1 MKTSRRAA
9 LASLA
14 LLSAAALTLSA
25 CTARNATPA
34 DGGESEDAAPIVIGA
49 SWPQS
54 GPLGAVAPGLTGLE
68 TYIDMTNEAGGIDG
82 HPIELVTADDA
93 YDPARLVENERKFV
107 EKDGAV
113 LVVNF
118 GGISIAGRDY
128 LNQNG
133 VAGISMAGNSPLSDI
148 EGFPLQRAF
157 WSDVSWEGHLQA
169 NWLKAEKPDAA
180 VGYIGF
186 NNDLSESQLAG
197 LKAGGVEPVE
207 TALVAPGTA
216 DLSAQISQFQAAAV
230 DTVIINIGAPTVGAV
245 LAYIH
250 QIGWEPTIILGSTT
264 SDFTTAIHQ
273 AGGDAVEGAYAFKTF
288 IDPADPRFAEDPDY
302 LAYAAAVTEAG
313 HEDVLGD
320 AMTIQGYG
328 LGAAIVAALEGAD
341 SYDSEG
347 IIAAWDSFSE
357 LENPLLVPG
366 IVYDSGPHGRIAF
379 QFEFSRFD
387 GTSWLPEGEIVD
399 VRDEGIVE

>member
-1 MKTSRRAA
+1 MKTSRHATLTAMAVLGVAA
-9 LASLA
+9 LA
-14 LLSAAALTLSA
+14 LSA
-25 CTARNATPA
+25 CSPRNPEPQASA
-34 DGGESEDAAPIVIGA
+34 DPEDTSPIVIGA
-49 SWPQS
+49 SWPLS

-68 TYIDMTNEAGGIDG
+68 TYIEMTNEAGGVDG
-82 HPIELVTADDA
+82 RQIELVSADDA

-128 LNQNG
+128 LNQNS
-133 VAGISMAGNSPLSDI
+133 VAGISMAANSPLSDI
-148 EGFPLQRAF
+148 ENFPLQRAF

-169 NWLKAEKPDAA
+169 NWLTAEKPDAA

-186 NNDLSESQLAG
+186 NNDLSESHLAG

-216 DLSAQISQFQAAAV
+216 DLSAQISQFQAADV

-250 QIGWEPTIILGSTT
+250 QIGWEPTVILGSTT

-273 AGGDAVEGAYAFKTF
+273 AGGEAVEGAYAFKTF
-288 IDPADPRFAEDPDY
+288 IDPFDPRFAEE
-302 LAYAAAVTEAG
+302 AKFQEYAAAITDAG
-313 HEDVLGD
+313 HEDILRD

-328 LGAAIVAALEGAD
+328 LGAAIVAALEGAEA
-341 SYDSEG
+341 YDSEG
-347 IIAAWDSFSE
+347 IIAAWDSLSG

-366 IVYDSGPHGRIAF
+366 IVFDSGPQGRIAF

-387 GTSWLPEGEIVD
+387 GTSWQPEGPIVD
-399 VRDEGIVE
+399 VRDEGIVG